1 MPRPAT
7 TRLREQRAA
16 APSEAPMIE
25 ATFKVVGRRTW
36 LGRIWRG
43 FLALC
48 AAAAIGF
55 LIPPLW
61 VFVQNAAAMLGR

>member
-1 MPRPAT
+1 MPRPAP

-16 APSEAPMIE
+16 APAKAPVIE

-36 LGRIWRG
+36 LSRIWRG

-61 VFVQNAAAMLGR
+61 VFVQSVGAMLGR